1 MNGQAGGST
10 LGNTFGQGTSW
21 VPLGLAALGGGL
33 AGASRAGSPAS
44 NMGSGLMSS
53 MLGYYANQAATADE
67 RARRMK
73 IEDEGLQR
81 QKDIDAQNRQV
92 QFGNLAIQ
100 SGHGV
105 SMQPVPG
112 AIESTIGGQKVWF
125 TPKQDFPIDAFVQ
138 MAEAAF
144 PGSGAT
150 YRKSM
155 ESVPGP
161 QRGALA
167 EPMFK
172 ATQMAHGNTQTQNL
186 YNTIGAL
193 GRSTPNVTPEMELGM
208 GSPPPMSPPS
218 LTPAQVAMYQQA
230 AQFEGSRPKVFE
242 QIQQNLAELAP
253 GAGPPVSTTPVPG
266 TSKVTTETWDPG
278 HRRPKVSIVTSPE
291 NPQHGIDRKDSEWAS
306 AEATRLEKSPGYK
319 ALYSSAGAA
328 GKEGLTT
335 LLNGAKAGN
344 PAALQ
349 TLVTA
354 MTNTG
359 TTADSLEKEKLAYY
373 KAHPG
378 LLDKVILQGVAAG
391 DPNRHSADKL
401 VETLGSQIRQEETD
415 IAPVPPAHPTYP
427 AKAKSLAARY
437 RSIADAAPESWGKYA
452 FQRMGELLGWDQ
464 ATYAQERA
472 AFAAKHGLQTKGV
485 K

>member
-1 MNGQAGGST
+1 MGGPNTGGGNGM
-10 LGNTFGQGTSW
+10 FGQGTSW

-73 IEDEGLQR
+73 IEDEALQR

-125 TPKQDFPIDAFVQ
+125 TPKQDFPIEAFAQ
-138 MAEAAF
+138 MAETAF
-144 PGSGAT
+144 PGSGDA

-155 ESVPGP
+155 GLVPGP
-161 QRGALA
+161 QRAALA

-172 ATQMAHGNTQTQNL
+172 ASQAGYDRTQTQNL
-186 YNTIGAL
+186 FNTIGAL
-193 GRSTPNVTPEMELGM
+193 GRPTPNVTPEMELGM
-208 GSPPPMSPPS
+208 GTPPPMNPPPF
-218 LTPAQVAMYQQA
+218 TQAQVAMHQQA
-230 AQFEGSRPKVFE
+230 IQFPESR
-242 QIQQNLAELAP
+242 QQAFKTMQEHLAELTPSPAV
-253 GAGPPVSTTPVPG
+253 PVSTVAEPG
-266 TSKVTTETWDPG
+266 RAITTTTVNRPG
-278 HRRPKVSIVTSPE
+278 KRPEVHTVNAPE

-415 IAPVPPAHPTYP
+415 IASIPPAHPTYP

-464 ATYAQERA
+464 ATYTQERA